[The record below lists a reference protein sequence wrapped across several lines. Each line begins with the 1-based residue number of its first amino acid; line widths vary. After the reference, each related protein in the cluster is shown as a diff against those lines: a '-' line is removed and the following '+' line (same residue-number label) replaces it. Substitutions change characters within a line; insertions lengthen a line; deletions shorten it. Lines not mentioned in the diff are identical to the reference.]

1 MSTASGAVVPLFT
14 NITANFAKSANA
26 LAQTASGAVSAV
38 GDAATTAVNTVTK
51 NLGNMSS
58 LIPLGSSPKPLNN
71 GPKLGNNVPKLG
83 NNVPKQND
91 EWGFNMFGENNAK
104 KAANNAAAKAAN
116 NAAAAAK
123 AVNNA
128 AAAKALNNATKASA
142 AGILGMGIMANPIV
156 RYSVISVVL
165 IGIFLLLFYFYSDH
179 IKKGYRVTMDA
190 VKRFFGFRPK
200 NPVDLDDIKAS
211 VTPTEGSITV
221 SPQAPQDITPK
232 QASVAA
238 SDRSLV
244 ETLLPTASKDPRA
257 EVFNVNEN
265 DYTFYDAEPLCKALG
280 AELATY
286 EQVKD
291 AWSKGADWCNYGWVK
306 GQMAIYPTQ
315 KETYDMLQA
324 GPADQHMACGT
335 PGINGGHFENPE
347 MRYGVNCY
355 GKKPEQSAHDKQ
367 QLMQKGQIPR
377 SPATLKVQEKVNE
390 FRSEVDSIYVVPF
403 NTGSWSEK

>member
-83 NNVPKQND
+83 NNVPKLGNNVPKQND

-104 KAANNAAAKAAN
+104 KAANNAAAKAVN
-116 NAAAAAK
+116 NAAAAK
-123 AVNNA
+123 AANNA

-142 AGILGMGIMANPIV
+142 AGMLGMGIMANPIV

-200 NPVDLDDIKAS
+200 NPVDLDDVRAT

-221 SPQAPQDITPK
+221 SPQAPQDITPN

-280 AELATY
+280 AELAT
-286 EQVKD
+286 
-291 AWSKGADWCNYGWVK
+291 
-306 GQMAIYPTQ
+306 MA
-315 KETYDMLQA
+315 
-324 GPADQHMACGT
+324 G
-335 PGINGGHFENPE
+335 
-347 MRYGVNCY
+347 
-355 GKKPEQSAHDKQ
+355 
-367 QLMQKGQIPR
+367 
-377 SPATLKVQEKVNE
+377 
-390 FRSEVDSIYVVPF
+390 
-403 NTGSWSEK
+403 